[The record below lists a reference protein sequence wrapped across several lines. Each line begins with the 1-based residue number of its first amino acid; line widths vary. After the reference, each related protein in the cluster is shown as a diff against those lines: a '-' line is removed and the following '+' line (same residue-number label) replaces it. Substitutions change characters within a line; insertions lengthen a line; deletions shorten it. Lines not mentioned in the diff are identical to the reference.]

1 MRVLIFV
8 LLATPVWAQTP
19 ILQAMRD
26 NAWGVATSLAAA
38 NPDPLAPRLVEFV
51 RLLHEGQASA
61 AELAAFIAAH
71 PNWPDQ
77 PVLEQRYAEA
87 LGAEPDQPTAA
98 KLCRSHKPRAAVGLL
113 ACAEAY
119 ALTGD
124 PAAATQAARDAW
136 VGGVAAPAEE
146 DSFLA
151 RWSAAPTQADERTRF
166 EHLET
171 TNQPAARRQLARLDP
186 PFRALA
192 AARLALRSE
201 QPDALSLLA
210 AVPAQF
216 ASDTGLLLAQV
227 RYMRRSHATQAALD
241 LWHGALPAA
250 EAAASPA
257 RRPAFWA
264 ERDALARDLLDAHA
278 DSDAYALAQD
288 GLLSPEQAA
297 DRDFLAGWIA
307 LRRLHDLAASR
318 GWFQQLAGAS
328 HAAIT
333 QARAFYWLGRAT
345 SDAAAARAA
354 FARAATWPFTYYGQL
369 AAPLAG
375 LTDAELHARI
385 AAQRDPAPS
394 AAEQQAF
401 AQSEPARAA
410 AILAGWQDPKRAADF
425 LQLAIQP
432 PASLAARALA
442 AHLAIRLGLP
452 DVAVMAA
459 RLAGR
464 DGGVLP
470 QAGWPDP
477 YAPPAGPI
485 PAPLALA
492 LIRQESSFD
501 PLVTS
506 AAGAQGLMQLMP
518 ATARQMGRALRQPA
532 GPLTDPE
539 LNMRLGTAYLGTL
552 LAEFG
557 AVPYAV
563 AAYNAGPH
571 RAQAWMAAHGDASTG
586 VQPDAMVDWIELIPF
601 SETRNYVQRVME
613 NQVVY
618 AMK

>member
-1 MRVLIFV
+1 MRMLFFL
-8 LLATPVWAQTP
+8 LLATPAWAQTP

-26 NAWGVATSLAAA
+26 NAWGVAESLAAT
-38 NPDPLAPRLVEFV
+38 NPDKLAPRLVGFI

-71 PNWPDQ
+71 PDWPDQ

-87 LGAEPDQPTAA
+87 LGDEPDRSKVAA
-98 KLCRSHKPRAAVGLL
+98 LCRGHKPHAAVGLL

-124 PAAATQAARDAW
+124 SAAATQAARDAW
-136 VGGVAAPAEE
+136 VAGVATQADE

-166 EHLET
+166 EHLEA
-171 TNQPAARRQLARLDP
+171 TNQAAARRQLARLDP

-201 QPDALSLLA
+201 QPDALALLA
-210 AVPAQF
+210 SVPPQYA
-216 ASDTGLLLAQV
+216 ADPGLLLAQA
-227 RYMRRSHATQAALD
+227 RYLRRSHATQAALD
-241 LWHGALPAA
+241 LWHGPLAVA
-250 EAAASPA
+250 EAAAPAA
-257 RRPAFWA
+257 RRSAFWA

-278 DSDAYALAQD
+278 DADAYALAQD
-288 GLLSPEQAA
+288 GLLSPDQSA

-307 LRRLHDLAASR
+307 LRRLHDAAAAR
-318 GWFQQLAGAS
+318 GWFGQLAGAS

-333 QARAFYWLGRAT
+333 QARASYWLGRAT
-345 SDAAAARAA
+345 GDAAAARAA
-354 FARAATWPFTYYGQL
+354 FARAAAWPFTYYGQL

-385 AAQRDPAPS
+385 AAQRDPLPD
-394 AAEQQAF
+394 AAGQQAF
-401 AQSEPARAA
+401 TRSEPARAA
-410 AILAGWQDPKRAADF
+410 TILAGWQDPKRAADF
-425 LQLAIQP
+425 LQLAVQP
-432 PASLAARALA
+432 PAGLAARALA
-442 AHLAIRLGLP
+442 AQLANRLGLP
-452 DVAVMAA
+452 EVAVMAA

-470 QAGWPDP
+470 QSGWPEP
-477 YAPPAGPI
+477 YAPPSGPI

-492 LIRQESSFD
+492 VMRQESSFD

-518 ATARQMGRALRQPA
+518 ATARQMARALRQPA
-532 GPLTDPE
+532 APLSDPE

-552 LAEFG
+552 LAEYG

-571 RAQAWMAAHGDASTG
+571 RVQAWLAAHGDASTG
-586 VQPDAMVDWIELIPF
+586 VQPDAMVDWIELVPF
-601 SETRNYVQRVME
+601 AETRNYVQRVME

-618 AMK
+618 AEK